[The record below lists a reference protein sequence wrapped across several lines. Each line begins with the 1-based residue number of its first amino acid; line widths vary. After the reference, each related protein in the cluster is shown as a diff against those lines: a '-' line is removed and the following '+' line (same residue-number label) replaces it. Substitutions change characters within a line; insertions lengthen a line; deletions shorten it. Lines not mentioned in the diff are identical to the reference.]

1 MAATPMVKVI
11 YGKPMLPDLARV
23 LACLNEKEIK
33 FELEDMNKGM
43 RMSQDILN
51 LQISSHGSTPVLIDG
66 PDELFGSRKICRH
79 VVEKYKA
86 YGYPYLLGKD
96 PLAKVSV
103 EQWIKSEEHR
113 FNPPSSA
120 LVFYLAYNMEAD
132 VEKTTQSEKKL
143 EKVLNLYEKRL
154 GESDFLAANYFT
166 LADLYHLPNTYY
178 LQSSVEYGHLFKD
191 RKNVN
196 RWWKSISE
204 RNSWKV
210 VVKKF
215 EEEGLQF
222 YVPVTNSE
230 IDKSLSSTRKNGIK
244 FGPFGSS
251 EIGSKIEGVKPATE
265 DRKETPEP
273 TDKEKIS
280 SSEKSKS
287 GITNEGKERNASKPT
302 TDANKERP
310 EPTDRDKFSSSE
322 KSKSGITNEEKERD
336 ASKPTTDA
344 NKERPK
350 PDDKDKASLGD
361 KDKSGKTD
369 ETKEPYANE
378 PDGDKEA
385 HKHDDKDKT
394 SSDEKGKMGVTDKRK
409 ESDANKPASEE
420 NKEAQK
426 LGGEDKASS
435 GDKEKPVKIDNI
447 KDREADKKDSEGEKF
462 EVNKERKTNDAG
474 TDGTKDGFKSGDK
487 DKYSS
492 GNEKE
497 RDMTKEN
504 DNRGAIDSNNQVK
517 KGSAPDDGKDK
528 TSDNNKNTS
537 SKDEK
542 VKAN

>member
-1 MAATPMVKVI
+1 MVKVI

-51 LQISSHGSTPVLIDG
+51 LQISILNVNTFMAPQGGRNLPGS
-66 PDELFGSRKICRH
+66 SRH

-204 RNSWKV
+204 RKSWKE

-251 EIGSKIEGVKPATE
+251 EIGRKMEGVKPATE

-273 TDKEKIS
+273 TDKDKFS
-280 SSEKSKS
+280 STENSKS
-287 GITNEGKERNASKPT
+287 GITDEGKERDANKPII
-302 TDANKERP
+302 DANKER
-310 EPTDRDKFSSSE
+310 
-322 KSKSGITNEEKERD
+322 
-336 ASKPTTDA
+336 A
-344 NKERPK
+344 K
-350 PDDKDKASLGD
+350 PDDKDKALLGD

-369 ETKEPYANE
+369 ETKKPYANK
-378 PDGDKEA
+378 PDGDEET

-394 SSDEKGKMGVTDKRK
+394 SSDDNRKMGVTDKRK
-409 ESDANKPASEE
+409 ESDATKPASEE

-426 LGGEDKASS
+426 LGDKDKASS
-435 GDKEKPVKIDNI
+435 GDKDKPVKIDNI
-447 KDREADKKDSEGEKF
+447 KDREADKKDSEGEKI
-462 EVNKERKTNDAG
+462 EVNKELKTNDASIEG
-474 TDGTKDGFKSGDK
+474 KKDGFKSGDK
-487 DKYSS
+487 DKYST

-497 RDMTKEN
+497 RDVTKEN

-528 TSDNNKNTS
+528 TSDNNKIPS

-542 VKAN
+542 EKAN